1 MILNRMI
8 LLGLATILPL
18 SLPVNAK
25 SFDGVSGNQ
34 VDAIQKAIKLSGY
47 KCDTVDSIIP
57 FNFSRGFSI
66 WCNNFR
72 YSYELADKG
81 GRMVITVK

>member
-1 MILNRMI
+1 MVLKRIV
-8 LLGLATILPL
+8 L
-18 SLPVNAK
+18 SVIYLIFASSFSANAK
-25 SFDGVSGNQ
+25 SFDGVSESQ
-34 VDAIQKAIKLSGY
+34 VEAIQEAIRLSGY
-47 KCDTVDSIIP
+47 KCDTVDSVIP

-81 GRMVITVK
+81 GRIVVTVK